1 MHISAWIVVGGVIG
15 WLPNLVMMTSSQQEI
30 LLNVAVGILGAVLAG
45 WVNSLLTG
53 AGMINQGTLA
63 EAGSFSQGSS
73 AGPGTIH
80 QEHFS
85 LSSLTVSVAGAV
97 VLLAAVN
104 LIRYG
109 VLQ

>member
-1 MHISAWIVVGGVIG
+1 MHITAWIVAGGVIG

-30 LLNVAVGILGAVLAG
+30 LLNVAVGILGAVLGG
-45 WVNSLLTG
+45 WVSSPLMG
-53 AGMINQGTLA
+53 MRMINQGALAGAGTL
-63 EAGSFSQGSS
+63 SQGSA

-104 LIRYG
+104 LIRYSA
-109 VLQ
+109 LQ